1 MQLTRQSEYA
11 LKILLELA
19 SHPVGEVISSKTISE
34 RQDIPEDFLKK
45 TIHLLALGGLV
56 STLRGTQGGVR
67 LAKSAEQIN
76 IADVVAAIEGP
87 VSINPCLVPGFI
99 CPNQEKCSINPVLA
113 RAQKA
118 FLDELSK
125 ESLAD
130 LAGKQSASP
139 AASSS

>member
-19 SHPVGEVISSKTISE
+19 RHPFGEVISSKIISE

-56 STLRGTQGGVR
+56 TTQRGTQGGVR

-76 IADVVAAIEGP
+76 IADVVAAIEGQ
-87 VSINPCLVPGFI
+87 VSINPCLSPGYI

-113 RAQKA
+113 RAQQA
-118 FLDELSK
+118 FLNELSK

-130 LAGKQSASP
+130 LAGKS
-139 AASSS
+139 